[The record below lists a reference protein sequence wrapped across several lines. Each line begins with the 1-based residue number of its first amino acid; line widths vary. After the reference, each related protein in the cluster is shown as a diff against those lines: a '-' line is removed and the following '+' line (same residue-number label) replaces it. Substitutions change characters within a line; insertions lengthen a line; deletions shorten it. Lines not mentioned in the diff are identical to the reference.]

1 MALLKKGLPRAK
13 FWDNFAR
20 EVPSWYTDAKLG
32 IFVSWGPFSVPAF
45 GEPIGELGTVED
57 QRVWFKTNPYAE
69 WYLNTMNI
77 EGSGAQLHHKKH
89 YGEAAYDDFLDQWKT
104 PDFDPDEWCR
114 LFAHAGA
121 KYIVPLSKHHDGVT
135 LWDAPGTGTRNT
147 VHRGPKTDLMQAIA
161 DAARRNDIRFAVYYS
176 GGLDWGL
183 GILPPIQT
191 FSDVTDLRPNDA
203 AYSMYAYEHVM
214 DLINRYKPDILW
226 NDIEWPDYSKL
237 NDESVDYTLARLFKN
252 YYELVPHGLVNDRW
266 GDTHYDFK
274 TSEYQA
280 LQEAEDAAVWENCRG
295 IGMSFGY
302 NQYETEEHSLSVES
316 ALAHFIDIVS
326 RGGNLLL
333 NVGPTASGA
342 IPEIQKQVLQG
353 MGDWMALNSEAIYG
367 TEKVSALKAT
377 NPEDGA
383 SWVRFT
389 AKANSIFAHVSG
401 SGETRIRIPAGII
414 KDSSAK
420 LLSDKQALTVTRS
433 GDELVVSLPETKVR
447 GPQVIEFDRA

>member
-1 MALLKKGLPRAK
+1 
-13 FWDNFAR
+13 
-20 EVPSWYTDAKLG
+20 
-32 IFVSWGPFSVPAF
+32 
-45 GEPIGELGTVED
+45 
-57 QRVWFKTNPYAE
+57 
-69 WYLNTMNI
+69 
-77 EGSGAQLHHKKH
+77 
-89 YGEAAYDDFLDQWKT
+89 
-104 PDFDPDEWCR
+104 
-114 LFAHAGA
+114 
-121 KYIVPLSKHHDGVT
+121 
-135 LWDAPGTGTRNT
+135 
-147 VHRGPKTDLMQAIA
+147 
-161 DAARRNDIRFAVYYS
+161 
-176 GGLDWGL
+176 
-183 GILPPIQT
+183 
-191 FSDVTDLRPNDA
+191 
-203 AYSMYAYEHVM
+203 MYAYEHVM

-401 SGETRIRIPAGII
+401 SGETRIRIPAGMVN
-414 KDSSAK
+414 DSSAK